1 MSIKEYI
8 NEFERL
14 LNKTKNYGSSMSS
27 DILAY
32 RLSKSANLEGTQEQL
47 IRATNKELTY
57 DAMQLQWKK
66 SFGDKD
72 SDLAKASGIN
82 VKMESDTF
90 YGQADDAVKDVLPK
104 ESTFEQKTHNNN
116 NNNNRGRS
124 NRGRRGGR
132 SYRRGVSKRH
142 KNPIDS
148 HGNISRCRTCESINY
163 WEDNCP
169 DNPYGKSKGNTEEV
183 VLYQSVL
190 HALESMQQFTGETLS
205 AAVLDSGATSTV
217 CRKTWI
223 DC

>member
-1 MSIKEYI
+1 MMLCNYSERKVLVTKTLTWQKQVVLMSKWNLIH
-8 NEFERL
+8 
-14 LNKTKNYGSSMSS
+14 SM
-27 DILAY
+27 DKLMM
-32 RLSKSANLEGTQEQL
+32 LSKMYYQRNQPLN
-47 IRATNKELTY
+47 RRYN
-57 DAMQLQWKK
+57 
-66 SFGDKD
+66 
-72 SDLAKASGIN
+72 
-82 VKMESDTF
+82 
-90 YGQADDAVKDVLPK
+90 
-104 ESTFEQKTHNNN
+104 NNN

-142 KNPIDS
+142 KNPADS

-163 WEDNCP
+163 WEDNCL

>member
-27 DILAY
+27 DILAC

-90 YGQADDAVKDVLPK
+90 YGQADDAVEDVLPK
-104 ESTFEQKTHNNN
+104 ESTFEQK
-116 NNNNRGRS
+116 
-124 NRGRRGGR
+124 
-132 SYRRGVSKRH
+132 
-142 KNPIDS
+142 I
-148 HGNISRCRTCESINY
+148 
-163 WEDNCP
+163 
-169 DNPYGKSKGNTEEV
+169 
-183 VLYQSVL
+183 
-190 HALESMQQFTGETLS
+190 QQQQQHQQQ
-205 AAVLDSGATSTV
+205 
-217 CRKTWI
+217 RKI
-223 DC
+223 

>member
-90 YGQADDAVKDVLPK
+90 YGQADDAVEDVLPK
-104 ESTFEQKTHNNN
+104 ESTFEQK
-116 NNNNRGRS
+116 
-124 NRGRRGGR
+124 
-132 SYRRGVSKRH
+132 
-142 KNPIDS
+142 I
-148 HGNISRCRTCESINY
+148 
-163 WEDNCP
+163 
-169 DNPYGKSKGNTEEV
+169 
-183 VLYQSVL
+183 
-190 HALESMQQFTGETLS
+190 QQQQQHQQQ
-205 AAVLDSGATSTV
+205 
-217 CRKTWI
+217 RKI
-223 DC
+223 